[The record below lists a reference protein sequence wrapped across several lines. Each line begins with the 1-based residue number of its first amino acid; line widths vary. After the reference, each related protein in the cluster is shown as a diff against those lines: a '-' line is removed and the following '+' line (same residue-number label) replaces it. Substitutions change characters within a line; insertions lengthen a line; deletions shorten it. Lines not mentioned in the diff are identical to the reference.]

1 MGAASFTSFPMPKNL
16 RTFLKDMRRDY
27 PNEVV
32 SVTKVVNPANYDV
45 TAIVKQ
51 LGAQKKFPV
60 LIFDQPLNIHG
71 QLTDM
76 KLVMSAENTQKKV
89 QVALALPPEMDR
101 SEMAN
106 ECLRR
111 EAAKIGPMIVSR
123 EAAPVKEVVRKGAEV
138 DLYELP
144 LLRHHEMDGGPYID
158 ISSVAKDRNSGVYNV
173 SYHRMEVKDRNRTGF
188 LMTLQHMWRI
198 FRAYEDANEECPVAT
213 VIGHHPA
220 YQMGACYGG
229 PFEISEY
236 EVIGGYLREPLRLT
250 PSETWGE
257 RLLVPADAEIVVE
270 GALLPGKRMVEGP
283 FGEVNG
289 YLGVQGFQ
297 QSAVYEVRAI
307 TRRRGAMHVSI
318 LTPEG
323 DKPWMDLAREGAYLR
338 RCREAVPG
346 VQAVCTSGRHA
357 LLNVFISMKKL
368 SEGDPGRA
376 AAAAMTW
383 DWCKNVFV
391 FDEDIDVYNPTEI
404 LWALATRV
412 QPHRQVSII
421 PEIMRASLIDPSSD
435 SQRKTS
441 VMIVDATRPLDRPFS
456 PVSKCPDGALARIRL
471 EDYVP
476 GEVLQHIPTD
486 RTTYWA

>member
-1 MGAASFTSFPMPKNL
+1 MAKDLRSFLEAMF
-16 RTFLKDMRRDY
+16 RHY
-27 PNEVV
+27 PEEVV
-32 SVTKVVNPANYDV
+32 RIAQPVNPLNYDV
-45 TAIVKQ
+45 TAIIKK
-51 LGAQKKFPV
+51 LGALKKFPV
-60 LIFDQPLNIHG
+60 LIFERPLNAHG
-71 QLTDM
+71 RPSDM
-76 KLVMSAENTQKKV
+76 KLIMSAENTQKKV
-89 QVALALPPEMDR
+89 QVALEVPRDLDR
-101 SEMAN
+101 AEMAR

-111 EAAKIGPMIVSR
+111 EVNRVPPIIVEKS
-123 EAAPVKEVVRKGAEV
+123 AAPVKEIIQTGESV

-144 LLRHHEMDGGPYID
+144 LMRHHEMDGGPYID
-158 ISSVAKDRNSGVYNV
+158 MSSVARDRHSGVYNC
-173 SYHRMEVKDRNRTGF
+173 SYHRMEVKDHNHTGF

-198 FRAYEDANEECPVAT
+198 FRSYEEAGEDCPVAT

-236 EVIGGYLREPLRLT
+236 EIIGGYLQEPLRLVA
-250 PSETWGE
+250 SETWGD

-270 GALLPGKRMVEGP
+270 GALIPGKRMVEGP

-297 QSAVYEVRAI
+297 QSAHYEVRAI
-307 TRRRGAMHVSI
+307 TRRRDAMHMSI

-346 VQAVCTSGRHA
+346 VQTVCTSGRHA
-357 LLNVFISMKKL
+357 LLNVFISIKKL

-376 AAAAMTW
+376 AAAALTW
-383 DWCKNVFV
+383 DWAKNVFV
-391 FDEDIDVYNPTEI
+391 FDEDIDVYNSAEI

-412 QPHRQVSII
+412 QPHRQISII
-421 PEIMRASLIDPSSD
+421 ADIMRGSLIDPSMD
-435 SQRKTS
+435 HPRRTS
-441 VMIVDATRPLDRPFS
+441 VMIVDATKPLDRPFS
-456 PVSKCPDGALARIRL
+456 PVSRCPDEALARIKL
-471 EDYVP
+471 EEFVP
-476 GEVLQHIPTD
+476 GEVLQHIPID

>member
-1 MGAASFTSFPMPKNL
+1 
-16 RTFLKDMRRDY
+16 MRGEY
-27 PNEVV
+27 PSEVV
-32 SVTKVVNPANYDV
+32 AVSKTVNPLNYDV
-45 TAIVKQ
+45 TAIIKH
-51 LGAQKKFPV
+51 LGALKKFPI
-60 LIFDQPLNIHG
+60 LIFDQPLNVHG
-71 QLTDM
+71 ELNDM
-76 KLVMSAENTQKKV
+76 KLVIGAENSQKKV
-89 QVALALPPEMDR
+89 QVALAVPRDMDR
-101 SEMAN
+101 AEMAR

-111 EAAKIGPMIVSR
+111 EANRISPIIVEKS
-123 EAAPVKEVVRKGAEV
+123 AAPVKEVMRTGENV
-138 DLYELP
+138 DLHDLP
-144 LLRHHEMDGGPYID
+144 LMRHHEMDGGPYVD
-158 ISSVAKDRNSGVYNV
+158 MSSVARDRGSGVYNC
-173 SYHRMEVKDRNRTGF
+173 SYHRMEVKDRSHTGF

-198 FRAYEDANEECPVAT
+198 FRGYEEAGEECPVAT

-236 EVIGGYLREPLRLT
+236 EIIGGYLQEPLRLVA
-250 PSETWGE
+250 SETWGE
-257 RLLVPADAEIVVE
+257 RLLVPADAEIVIE

-297 QSAVYEVRAI
+297 QSAHYEVRAI
-307 TRRRGAMHVSI
+307 TRRHGAMHTSI

-338 RCREAVPG
+338 RAREAVPG
-346 VQAVCTSGRHA
+346 VQTVCASGRHA

-376 AAAAMTW
+376 AAAVLTW
-383 DWCKNVFV
+383 DWAKNVFV

-412 QPHRQVSII
+412 QPHRQISII
-421 PEIMRASLIDPSSD
+421 NDLMRGSLLDPSMD
-435 SQRKTS
+435 HPRRTS
-441 VMIVDATRPLDRPFS
+441 VMIIDATQPLDRPFS
-456 PVSKCPDGALARIRL
+456 PVSKCPDEALARIKL
-471 EDYVP
+471 EELVP
-476 GEVLQHIPTD
+476 GEVLQHIPMD

>member
-1 MGAASFTSFPMPKNL
+1 MSKSL
-16 RTFLKDMRRDY
+16 RTFLDDMRRLY
-27 PNEVV
+27 PSEVV
-32 SVTKVVNPANYDV
+32 SVVKTVNPLDYDV
-45 TAIVKQ
+45 TAIVKH
-51 LGAQKKFPV
+51 LGALKKFPI
-60 LIFDQPLNIHG
+60 LLFDKPLNAHG
-71 QLTDM
+71 QSSGM
-76 KLVMSAENTQKKV
+76 RLVIGTENTQKKV
-89 QVALALPPEMDR
+89 QVALGVPREMDR
-101 SEMAN
+101 AEMAR
-106 ECLRR
+106 EVLRR
-111 EAAKIGPMIVSR
+111 EAARIPPIVVNKST
-123 EAAPVKEVVRKGAEV
+123 APVKEIVQKGGDV
-138 DLYELP
+138 DLYQLP
-144 LLRHHEMDGGPYID
+144 LMRHHEMDGGPYID
-158 ISSVAKDRNSGVYNV
+158 MSSVAVDRNSGVYNA
-173 SYHRMEVKDRNRTGF
+173 SYHRMEVKDRNHTGF

-198 FRAYEDANEECPVAT
+198 FRGYEEAGEECPVAT

-229 PFEISEY
+229 PFDISEY
-236 EVIGGYLREPLRLT
+236 EVIGGYLQEPLRLT
-250 PSETWGE
+250 PSETWGD
-257 RLLVPADAEIVVE
+257 RLLVPADAEIVIE

-297 QSAVYEVRAI
+297 QSAHYEVRAI
-307 TRRRGAMHVSI
+307 TRRRDAMHMSI
-318 LTPEG
+318 ITPEG

-357 LLNVFISMKKL
+357 LLNVFIAMKKM

-391 FDEDIDVYNPTEI
+391 FDEDVDVYNPTEI

-421 PEIMRASLIDPSSD
+421 GDIMRASLIDPSLD
-435 SQRKTS
+435 SPRRTS

-456 PVSKCPDGALARIRL
+456 PVSKCPDEAMARIKL
-471 EDYVP
+471 EDFVP
-476 GEVLQHIPTD
+476 GEVLQCIPIN

>member
-1 MGAASFTSFPMPKNL
+1 MAKSL
-16 RTFLKDMRRDY
+16 RTFLDDMRREY
-27 PNEVV
+27 PSEVV
-32 SVTKVVNPANYDV
+32 NISKTVNPLNYDV

-51 LGAQKKFPV
+51 LGALKKFPI
-60 LIFDQPLNIHG
+60 LIFDQPLNVHG
-71 QLTDM
+71 ELNDM
-76 KLVMSAENTQKKV
+76 RLVIGAENTQKKV
-89 QVALALPPEMDR
+89 QVALAVPRDMDR
-101 SEMAN
+101 AEMAR

-111 EAAKIGPMIVSR
+111 EANRIPPMIVEKS
-123 EAAPVKEVVRKGAEV
+123 AAPVKEVIRTGENV

-144 LLRHHEMDGGPYID
+144 LMRHHEMDGGPYVD
-158 ISSVAKDRNSGVYNV
+158 MSSVARDRGSGVYNC
-173 SYHRMEVKDRNRTGF
+173 SYHRMEVKDRSHTGF

-198 FRAYEDANEECPVAT
+198 FRGYEEAGEECPVAT

-236 EVIGGYLREPLRLT
+236 EIIGGYLQEPLRLVA
-250 PSETWGE
+250 SETWGE
-257 RLLVPADAEIVVE
+257 RLLVPADAEIVIE
-270 GALLPGKRMVEGP
+270 GALLPGERMVEGP

-297 QSAVYEVRAI
+297 QSAHYEVRAI
-307 TRRRGAMHVSI
+307 TRRRGAMHTSI

-323 DKPWMDLAREGAYLR
+323 DKPWLDLAREGAYLR
-338 RCREAVPG
+338 RAREAVPG
-346 VQAVCTSGRHA
+346 VQTVCASGRHA

-376 AAAAMTW
+376 AAAVLTW
-383 DWCKNVFV
+383 DWAKNVFV

-412 QPHRQVSII
+412 QPHRQISIVND
-421 PEIMRASLIDPSSD
+421 IMRGSLLDPSMD
-435 SQRKTS
+435 HPRRTS
-441 VMIVDATRPLDRPFS
+441 VMIIDATKPLDRPFS
-456 PVSKCPDGALARIRL
+456 PVSKCPDEALARIKL
-471 EDYVP
+471 EELVP
-476 GEVLQHIPTD
+476 GEVLQHIPMD

>member
-1 MGAASFTSFPMPKNL
+1 MAKSL
-16 RTFLKDMRRDY
+16 RTFLDDMRRVY

-32 SVTKVVNPANYDV
+32 AISKTVNPLNYDV

-51 LGAQKKFPV
+51 LGLLKKFPI
-60 LIFDQPLNIHG
+60 LIFDKPLDGRG
-71 QLTDM
+71 QLNEIR
-76 KLVMSAENTQKKV
+76 LVIGSENTQKKV
-89 QVALALPPEMDR
+89 QVALDVPREMDR
-101 SEMAN
+101 AEMAR
-106 ECLRR
+106 EILRR
-111 EAAKIGPMIVSR
+111 EAARIAPILVDKS
-123 EAAPVKEVVRKGAEV
+123 AAPVKEIIQQGDEV
-138 DLYELP
+138 DLYDLP
-144 LLRHHEMDGGPYID
+144 LMRHHEMDGGPYID
-158 ISSVAKDRNSGVYNV
+158 MSTVARDRNSGVYNA
-173 SYHRMEVKDRNRTGF
+173 SYHRMEVKDRNHTGF
-188 LMTLQHMWRI
+188 LMTLQHTWRI
-198 FRAYEDANEECPVAT
+198 FRGYEEADEECPVAT

-250 PSETWGE
+250 SSETWGD
-257 RLLVPADAEIVVE
+257 RLLIPADAEIVIE

-289 YLGVQGFQ
+289 YLGMQGFE
-297 QSAVYEVRAI
+297 QSACYEVRAI
-307 TRRRGAMHVSI
+307 TRRSDAMHMSI

-338 RCREAVPG
+338 RCREAVPN

-357 LLNVFISMKKL
+357 LLNVFISMKKM

-376 AAAAMTW
+376 AAAALTW

-404 LWALATRV
+404 LWAFATRV

-421 PEIMRASLIDPSSD
+421 GEIMRASLIDPSLD
-435 SQRKTS
+435 SPRKTS
-441 VMIVDATRPLDRPFS
+441 AMIIDATRPLDRPFS
-456 PVSKCPDGALARIRL
+456 PVAKCPDEALARIRL
-471 EDYVP
+471 GEYVT
-476 GEVLQHIPTD
+476 GEILQQIPID

>member
-1 MGAASFTSFPMPKNL
+1 MLEINSMAKSL
-16 RTFLKDMRRDY
+16 RTFLDDMRRAY
-27 PNEVV
+27 PDEVV
-32 SVTKVVNPANYDV
+32 SVAKTVNPLTYDV
-45 TAIVKQ
+45 TAIVKH
-51 LGAQKKFPV
+51 LGADKKFPV
-60 LIFDQPLNIHG
+60 LIFENPLTGHG
-71 QLTDM
+71 HATDM
-76 KLVMSAENTQKKV
+76 KLVMSAENTQKKI
-89 QVALALPPEMDR
+89 QVALGLPAEMDR
-101 SEMAN
+101 AAMAR

-111 EAAKIGPMIVSR
+111 EAAKTAPVVVGKD
-123 EAAPVKEVVRKGAEV
+123 AAPVKQIVQRGEEV

-144 LLRHHEMDGGPYID
+144 LMRHHEMDGGPYID
-158 ISSVAKDRNSGVYNV
+158 MSSVARDRSSGVYNC
-173 SYHRMEVKDRNRTGF
+173 SYHRMEVKARDRTGF

-198 FRAYEDANEECPVAT
+198 FRGYEEADEECPVAT

-229 PFEISEY
+229 PFEVSEY
-236 EVIGGYLREPLRLT
+236 EIIGGYLGEPLRLT

-257 RLLVPADAEIVVE
+257 RLLVPADAEIVIE

-297 QSAVYEVRAI
+297 QSAHYEVRAI
-307 TRRRGAMHVSI
+307 TRRRGALYTSI

-346 VQAVCTSGRHA
+346 VRAVCASGRHA
-357 LLNVFISMKKL
+357 LLNVFISMKKM

-376 AAAAMTW
+376 AAAALTW
-383 DWCKNVFV
+383 DWAKNVFV

-412 QPHRQVSII
+412 QPHRQIAII
-421 PEIMRASLIDPSSD
+421 NEIMRGSLIDPSMTD
-435 SQRKTS
+435 PRKTS
-441 VMIVDATRPLDRPFS
+441 AMIVDATKPLDRPFS
-456 PVSKCPDGALARIRL
+456 PVAKCPDEALARIKL
-471 EDYVP
+471 EEFVP
-476 GEVLQHIPTD
+476 GEILKHIPID
-486 RTTYWA
+486 PMTYWA